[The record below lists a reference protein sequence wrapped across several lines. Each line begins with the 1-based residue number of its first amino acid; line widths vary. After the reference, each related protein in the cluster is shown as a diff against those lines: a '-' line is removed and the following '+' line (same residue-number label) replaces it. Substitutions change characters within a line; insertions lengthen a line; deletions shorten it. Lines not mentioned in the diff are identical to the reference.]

1 MHCKCVWTVN
11 GFTYRMHALRYTTIG
26 SREIRIRHRM
36 ANGRRRLVR
45 VATSVDTRNSLAA
58 CSAARA
64 PIWQERKGIIARSCV
79 ASQNPRRGRV
89 RRRGRWLRRKCDD
102 TALDARSPPSHRE
115 ALLWV
120 QAKGEG
126 SRWVPMRELD
136 QTGTHKLPYNYTVR
150 AINV

>member
-1 MHCKCVWTVN
+1 M
-11 GFTYRMHALRYTTIG
+11 
-26 SREIRIRHRM
+26 
-36 ANGRRRLVR
+36 R

-79 ASQNPRRGRV
+79 ASQNSRRGRV
-89 RRRGRWLRRKCDD
+89 RRRERWLRRKCDD
-102 TALDARSPPSHRE
+102 TAALDARSLPSHRE

-126 SRWVPMRELD
+126 SR
-136 QTGTHKLPYNYTVR
+136 
-150 AINV
+150 